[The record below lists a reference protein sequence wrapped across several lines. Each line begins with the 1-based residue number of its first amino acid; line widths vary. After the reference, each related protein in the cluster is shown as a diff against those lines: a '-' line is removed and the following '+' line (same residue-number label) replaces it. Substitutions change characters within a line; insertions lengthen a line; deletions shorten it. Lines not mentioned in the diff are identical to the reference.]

1 MFRCVK
7 QMHRNAATPR
17 RRMNEQFVDV
27 TDQFL
32 ALWLHLGRRQEQPD
46 EHFLLAS
53 ALDRNPEQPL
63 PCAQQREARTPTRGR
78 GGY

>member
-1 MFRCVK
+1 
-7 QMHRNAATPR
+7 MH
-17 RRMNEQFVDV
+17 EQFMDV

-32 ALWLHLGRRQEQPD
+32 ALWLHLGCRQEQPD

-53 ALDRNPEQPL
+53 ALDRHPEQPL
-63 PCAQQREARTPTRGR
+63 PCAQQREACTPTRSR